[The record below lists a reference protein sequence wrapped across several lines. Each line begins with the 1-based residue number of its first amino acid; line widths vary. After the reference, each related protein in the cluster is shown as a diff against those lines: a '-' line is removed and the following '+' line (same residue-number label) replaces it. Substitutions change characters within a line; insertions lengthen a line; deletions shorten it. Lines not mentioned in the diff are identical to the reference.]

1 MYEKLFVFVDNY
13 VIINVYNLIDRI
25 VFIQWITPEYI
36 GIVENN
42 IFKYILI
49 NSILDLKP
57 IDNNKL
63 EYLNNMVN
71 EIPTM
76 KRLRLKLPITQEVSL
91 NELLEKYHGLTKLRI
106 IYHDFFK
113 GFIGFSSENL
123 NIKTELDYYES
134 FKQFLI
140 SKILVY
146 KKIDLSELL
155 TYYFTINVL
164 AEITKK
170 YIELVIKSKLDINI
184 TYISNLLND
193 LYKKY

>member
-134 FKQFLI
+134 VKQFLI

-170 YIELVIKSKLDINI
+170 YIDLVIKSKLDINI